1 MQYGLFSRYVHLM
14 KIFRFF
20 LLMGVGCL
28 AAGVWARSP
37 ADADAS
43 SAQRLSEQRRA
54 ELRAALKASRG
65 QEVIGS
71 EALRQE
77 ALDSGRTLS
86 DEERAQRRQQMRQ
99 QLREIRY
106 ESP

>member
-1 MQYGLFSRYVHLM
+1 M
-14 KIFRFF
+14 KFFRFF

-28 AAGVWARSP
+28 AVGAWARSP

-43 SAQRLSEQRRA
+43 TAQRLSEQRRA
-54 ELRAALKASRG
+54 ELRAALKALPG
-65 QEVIGS
+65 QASVGTDV
-71 EALRQE
+71 RQE
-77 ALDSGRTLS
+77 ALDPGRPLS
-86 DEERAQRRQQMRQ
+86 DEERAQRRLQLRQ